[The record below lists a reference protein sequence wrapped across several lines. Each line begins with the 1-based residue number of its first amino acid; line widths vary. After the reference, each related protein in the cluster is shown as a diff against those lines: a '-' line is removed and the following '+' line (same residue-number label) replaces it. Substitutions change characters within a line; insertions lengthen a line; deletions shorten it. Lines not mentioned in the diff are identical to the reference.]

1 MLDFNAFKKS
11 LSNPLNAGEK
21 LEKLPNLNPADRL
34 ELGAAKIDAV
44 KALDFVIL
52 IKRPQSDQPGYA
64 WGAFHSAADSA
75 LYTKSGRGRGRAFA
89 VITFDNDAIKRVIIT
104 NSEKIS
110 ALQGEKIDPRAFADA
125 AVYHKGAAAKAEKP
139 AAKTEEKPAKKAV
152 KASQEKPV
160 KAATKK
166 PVKDTGFTAV
176 ALDRKDLQAPLSA
189 TKEKVVKALTTAP
202 AATKKRPKSKSRAR
216 LDASRKA
223 VKEWKGQ
230 PADFSDFVKVI
241 NAGRKAPYSARNCAL
256 LYDQSNGKATQV
268 KGFQSWKAAGR
279 VVKKGSKALVI
290 EAPKIVKGTD
300 KGGKEVE
307 HLICTP
313 VCVFDIS
320 QTEAIKEA

>member
-52 IKRPQSDQPGYA
+52 IKRPQSGQPGYA

-125 AVYHKGAAAKAEKP
+125 VVYHKGAAAKAEKP

-152 KASQEKPV
+152 KASQEKP
-160 KAATKK
+160 
-166 PVKDTGFTAV
+166 
-176 ALDRKDLQAPLSA
+176 
-189 TKEKVVKALTTAP
+189 VKALTTAP

-241 NAGRKAPYSARNCAL
+241 NAGRKVPYSERNCTL
-256 LYDQSNGKATQV
+256 LYDQSHGQATAV
-268 KGFQSWKAAGR
+268 KGYQGWKAAGR
-279 VVKKGSKALVI
+279 IVKKGSKALVI
-290 EAPKIVKGTD
+290 EAPKIVKGV
-300 KGGKEVE
+300 KKNGKEYE